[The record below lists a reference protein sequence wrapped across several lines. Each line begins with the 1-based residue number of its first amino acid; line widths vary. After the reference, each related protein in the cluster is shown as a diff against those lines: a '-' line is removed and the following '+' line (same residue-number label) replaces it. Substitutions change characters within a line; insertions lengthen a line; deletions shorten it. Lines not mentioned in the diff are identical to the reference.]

1 MVMGMERTGVAA
13 GPIRR
18 GWARW
23 IPLLSGFATVG
34 LVFAAHLF
42 HGAVPSTRTPA
53 REVAVFY
60 RTHASGQLVG
70 GFLLVIAA
78 FAYLAF
84 AGVVRRA
91 VQRSDGEAAASTLGL
106 AGAVLFAVG
115 VALFAGIGAA
125 LGDGPARMDPVT
137 LQTLNLLYNDLYAPI
152 ALGIAVGVGVLTPAS
167 MVGFLG
173 LGVWVL
179 IVSVML
185 TA

>member
-23 IPLLSGFATVG
+23 IPVLSGFATVG

-42 HGAVPSTRTPA
+42 HGAVPSTRTPP

-91 VQRSDGEAAASTLGL
+91 VQRSDGG
-106 AGAVLFAVG
+106 
-115 VALFAGIGAA
+115 
-125 LGDGPARMDPVT
+125 MDPVT